1 LREIFCVDSK
11 GNSIPLEKCK
21 TPSLERC
28 NDIKN
33 LINKYSDKF
42 EINTP
47 LRMAHFLGQIGVESN
62 KFNAMGTKSGE
73 NPCYTENNIAW
84 KHSAGRDGWI
94 ANKLWSENPIVEN
107 CDDYS
112 DEKYKKRK
120 HPTWN
125 TVEDVPDKYIC
136 SKANP
141 KTVSGKNLLSYVYRC
156 EGGNGNEE
164 SEDGYTY
171 RGHGVMQITWKKQ
184 YIEFN
189 TWLKKQGF
197 TDNYKNVVSN
207 PDVAFKDT
215 DIDMLSA
222 MWYWDKTNCNV
233 TADNLKEG
241 VSMQKFEGIIRK
253 INSGLK
259 QNKERWEIFGKA
271 ISIIK

>member
-1 LREIFCVDSK
+1 MRDIFCVDSK

-28 NDIKN
+28 NDVKN

-125 TVEDVPDKYIC
+125 TVEDIPDKYIC

-241 VSMQKFEGIIRK
+241 VSMQKFEGITRK
-253 INSGLK
+253 IN
-259 QNKERWEIFGKA
+259 
-271 ISIIK
+271 

>member
-1 LREIFCVDSK
+1 MSK
-11 GNSIPLEKCK
+11 LDRPM
-21 TPSLERC
+21 PSVSLAG
-28 NDIKN
+28 DT
-33 LINKYSDKF
+33 D
-42 EINTP
+42 
-47 LRMAHFLGQIGVESN
+47 
-62 KFNAMGTKSGE
+62 GTE
-73 NPCYTENNIAW
+73 
-84 KHSAGRDGWI
+84 
-94 ANKLWSENPIVEN
+94 
-107 CDDYS
+107 
-112 DEKYKKRK
+112 
-120 HPTWN
+120 
-125 TVEDVPDKYIC
+125 
-136 SKANP
+136 KANP